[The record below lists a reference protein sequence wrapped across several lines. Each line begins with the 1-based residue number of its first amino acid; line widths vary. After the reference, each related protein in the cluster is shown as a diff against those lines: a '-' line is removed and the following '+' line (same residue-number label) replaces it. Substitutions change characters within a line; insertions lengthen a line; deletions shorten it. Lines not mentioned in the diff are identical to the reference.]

1 MVLDS
6 IADISSEPNLNS
18 DESITKVE
26 GLLDGLINS
35 ETKRNL
41 TEEESAKTY
50 TTLNNIIGYAGESDC
65 NATGNIT
72 DSMRNKTLDY
82 LESVAKSYF
91 AQTVVGGEPLIENT
105 ELYDIFM
112 VKTTPS
118 SSSTSR
124 LTLEMMSLLK

>member
-50 TTLNNIIGYAGESDC
+50 ATLNNIIGYAGQNDC
-65 NATGNIT
+65 NA
-72 DSMRNKTLDY
+72 
-82 LESVAKSYF
+82 
-91 AQTVVGGEPLIENT
+91 
-105 ELYDIFM
+105 
-112 VKTTPS
+112 
-118 SSSTSR
+118 
-124 LTLEMMSLLK
+124 